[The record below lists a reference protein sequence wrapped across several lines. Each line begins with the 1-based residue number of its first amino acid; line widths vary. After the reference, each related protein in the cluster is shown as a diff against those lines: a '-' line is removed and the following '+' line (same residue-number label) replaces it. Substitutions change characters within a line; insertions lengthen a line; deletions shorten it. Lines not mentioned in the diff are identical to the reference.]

1 MNATLDNMS
10 RAAREALFLKAQAA
24 RRKGGAAARPVGVP
38 ARQAPRDHWPVSHAQ
53 RRLWFIAHMW
63 PAAHNLPAALRL
75 HGRLDEVAL
84 QAAIDR
90 IVQRHEA
97 LRTHFDVVDEQ
108 PVQRIAATGRVAWCR
123 HDLSGDDGKYDAV
136 AHWRDVEAST
146 PFDIATGPLIRG
158 RLLRLHADEH
168 VLLLTMHHIVSDGW
182 SMGVLAHE
190 LGELYR
196 AYAGGLAVD
205 VDPLPALPI
214 QYADYAAWQCDWLVG
229 DIRQRQLAY
238 WTEQLSG
245 APTKVELP
253 TDRPR
258 PSVQDHRGAGIA
270 FELDVS
276 LTTALK
282 ALSQRHGTTLYMT
295 LLGAWAAVVSR
306 LSGQD
311 DVVIGSPVANRTRT
325 EVEPLIGF
333 FVNTLALRVGFGDR
347 PSVAQLLAQVRDAVL
362 QAQDHQD
369 LPFEQVVEA
378 LSPRRTLAHTPIFQL
393 AFAWQNT
400 PGDTSAWGD
409 VAVDSLPSREGEQLA
424 QYDLTLELREEE
436 NGVAGTL
443 VYATALFD
451 EATMRRHLGYLRAML
466 RGMVEDDALA
476 MDAMPLVDDEE
487 RDQLAAFDGA
497 ARVYPV
503 DRPIH
508 AWFEAQARS
517 SPDAVAMEQDGRTW
531 RFRALDEEANGL
543 AHALRDRGVGPEE
556 RVALCLRRGPDLIRA
571 MLAVSKAGGAY
582 VPLDPAYPSERLR
595 DTLADCAPRVVLTH
609 ADLAEDDALS
619 GEWSILAIDGAD
631 RPAPMSDAPVSDDF
645 DGSRLAY
652 VIYTSGSTGRPN
664 GVMVEHRQLV
674 NLVGWHGEAF
684 PLSPGERTS
693 CTAGVAFDACTWE
706 IWPALCHGA
715 TLVLPPSTT
724 VGDPSALLDW
734 WEGEDLRTS
743 FLVTALADAALSRG
757 QANKIGLRQLL
768 TGGDRLGRLPS
779 AELPF
784 ELVNNYGP
792 TETTVVAT
800 SGVLRADDGLV
811 HIGRPIAN
819 TRIHLLDRHGRPVPM
834 GAPGEIHIA
843 GAQVA
848 RGYLNRP
855 ELTAARFLPDPFA
868 TEANAR
874 MYRTG
879 DLGRW
884 LPDGRLAYLGRND
897 HQVKIRG
904 LRIEPGEIE
913 ARLLA
918 IQGVREATVLARE
931 DVPGERRLVA
941 YVVPTAGV
949 TLEASSLRDALAA
962 VLPGYMVPVAYV
974 TLSALPLT
982 ANGKVDRRGLPAP
995 DDAAYAQRAYEAPE
1009 GEVEI
1014 ALARLWSELLGV
1026 ERVGRQDD
1034 FFDLGGHSL
1043 LAVRMTSRLRQRSG
1057 LDVPVSAVFMHPTL
1071 REFARIA
1078 AEARPD
1084 DVPPLVAGARP
1095 RVLPLSFAQQRLW
1108 FIAHMGDGASSAYH
1122 VPGALR
1128 LHGELDIGAMQAALD
1143 RIIQR
1148 HEALRTRFESVEGL
1162 PVQRIDHDATFALAH
1177 HDLRDEID
1185 RDEAV
1190 ERWRRHDA
1198 ETPFDLSRGPLARG
1212 YLLRV
1217 ADREHVLLLTMHHIV
1232 SDGWS
1237 IGVFMEE
1244 LDTLYQAYAKGDVH
1258 PGVDPLPALPIQY
1271 ADYALWQRRWLT
1283 GTAQRRLVEFWRNHL
1298 AKAPS
1303 LVGLPTDLPRPSVQ
1317 DYRGASIDVVLD
1329 AALTAGLRHLSQRHG
1344 TTLYMTL
1351 LAAWAA
1357 LVARLSGDE
1366 DVVIGSALANRT
1378 RAEMEPLIG
1387 FFVNTVAL
1395 RVAFGDRPTVAQ
1407 LLAQVRDSA
1416 TQAQGHQD
1424 LPFEQVVEA
1433 LKPPRTLAHTPL
1445 FQLMFAWQGASSG
1458 TTTLGGLDREA
1469 LSPDH
1474 VAAKF
1479 DLTLELG
1486 EEGDTIAGTIVYA
1499 SALYAEDT
1507 IRRHVAYLVA
1517 LLRGMVDD
1525 DTRAVDAIPI
1535 VCGREARRLAQ
1546 LHVTERSYPQDRY
1559 VHEGFERQ
1567 ARATPDIVAVEQD
1580 GHVLTYR
1587 ELDEAANR
1595 LAHVLR
1601 AYGVGP
1607 EVRVALCLRRG
1618 EALVLAML
1626 AVLKA
1631 GGPYVPLDPAYPAE
1645 RLRATLH
1652 DCGPRVVLTQK
1663 DLAIDGNLDG
1673 DWQVLLLD
1681 DPDSRWKESSG
1692 EVPTADDVD
1701 GSRLA
1706 YVIYTSGS
1714 TGRPNGVLVEH
1725 RQLAN
1730 LIGWHG
1736 DAFPLSPG
1744 ERTSCMAGVAFDACT
1759 WEIWPALCRGATLV
1773 LPPLVTTGD
1782 PVALLDWWEQED
1794 LQTSFLV
1801 TALADAAL
1809 SRGQAER
1816 GNLRQLLTGGDRLG
1830 RLPSADLP
1838 FELINNYGPTET
1850 TVVATSGVLRADDT
1864 LPHIGR
1870 PVANT
1875 RIYLLDRHG
1884 HPVPHGAPGE
1894 IHIGGAQVARG
1905 YLNRPEL
1912 TAARFLSDPFADG
1925 AEARMY
1931 KTGDLGRWLPDGRL
1945 AYLGRNDHQ
1954 VKIRGLRIEPGEIES
1969 RLLEIDAVREAAV
1982 LAREDVPGEQRLVAY
1997 VVQGDGVRLENASL
2011 RDALTR
2017 TLPAYMLPSAYVSL
2031 DALPLTPN
2039 GKVDRRALP
2048 APDAHAYVQR
2058 GYDAPQG
2065 DAEIA
2070 LAHLWCELLG
2080 VDTVGR
2086 RDNFFELGG
2095 HSMLL
2100 SRLVD
2105 GARKAGLAMD
2115 LRQVFDAPDLMSLA
2129 AIVGVA
2135 DRVADMHSTM
2145 VPIRSAG
2152 DEAPLFCFH
2161 EGFGTILA
2169 YERLARFVDP
2179 RIPVYA
2185 LEARGLHEDLPV
2197 YRTVEAMAADYLAQ
2211 LERIQSAGPYRLTG
2225 WSSGGLIAYEVA
2237 HQLMTK
2243 GETVEF
2249 LGLIDTYNI
2258 AVEDLEG
2265 DIAET
2270 THYLVRTLE
2279 YLRPDLAPEILRALL
2294 SLGGLDATVE
2304 ECHRNGWLPVD
2315 VTARDMDRR
2324 FQVAKDIGRACAA
2337 YTPPPLV
2344 LDVDL
2349 FSASEPAREDR
2360 SNGWADV
2367 IGACLDVTR
2376 MEGSHMSIMQDETLI
2391 RRVTDVMNRAMMG
2404 TRDKA
2409 RDERLSKERWA

>member
-1 MNATLDNMS
+1 
-10 RAAREALFLKAQAA
+10 
-24 RRKGGAAARPVGVP
+24 
-38 ARQAPRDHWPVSHAQ
+38 
-53 RRLWFIAHMW
+53 MW
-63 PAAHNLPAALRL
+63 PAAHNLPVALRL
-75 HGRLDEVAL
+75 RGRLDEIAL
-84 QAAIDR
+84 QAALDR

-97 LRTHFDVVDEQ
+97 LRTCFDVVDEQ
-108 PVQRIAATGRVAWCR
+108 PVQRIAPTGRVELHH
-123 HDLSGDDGKYDAV
+123 HDLRDDEDRHARV
-136 AHWRDVEAST
+136 SHWRDVEASGA
-146 PFDIATGPLIRG
+146 FDIATGPLVRG
-158 RLLRLHADEH
+158 RLLRLDADEH

-190 LGELYR
+190 LDALYR
-196 AYAGGLAVD
+196 AYAIDGVPMDL
-205 VDPLPALPI
+205 DPLPALAV
-214 QYADYAAWQCDWLVG
+214 QYVDHALWQRRWLEGAVQAAQLDFWRAELASAPSLV
-229 DIRQRQLAY
+229 DLA
-238 WTEQLSG
+238 
-245 APTKVELP
+245 

-258 PSVQDHRGAGIA
+258 PAVQDYRGSRIEVA
-270 FELDVS
+270 FDSEL
-276 LTTALK
+276 TRALRS
-282 ALSQRHGTTLYMT
+282 LSQRHGATLFMT
-295 LLGAWAAVVSR
+295 LLAAWGAVVSR

-311 DVVIGSPVANRTRT
+311 DVVIGSPVANRSHT

-333 FVNTLALRVGFGDR
+333 FVNTLALRIDVTDG
-347 PSVAQLLAQVRDAVL
+347 PSVARLIGQVRDRVL
-362 QAQDHQD
+362 RAQAHQD
-369 LPFEQVVEA
+369 LPFEQVVDA
-378 LSPRRTLAHTPIFQL
+378 LRPRRTLAHTPIFQL
-393 AFAWQNT
+393 AFAWQNRAEFT
-400 PGDTSAWGD
+400 LGDLK
-409 VAVDSLPSREGEQLA
+409 VDALPDLA
-424 QYDLTLELREEE
+424 DQARFDLTLDLAEQEGRIV
-436 NGVAGTL
+436 GSM
-443 VYATALFD
+443 VYATSLYD
-451 EATMRRHLGYLRAML
+451 ERTVRRHLGYLEAML
-466 RGMVEDDALA
+466 RGMVQDDAVSV
-476 MDAMPLVDDEE
+476 DAIVIVSDAERAADTASIGAIAAYPSDMPVHGWVE
-487 RDQLAAFDGA
+487 RQVALT
-497 ARVYPV
+497 
-503 DRPIH
+503 
-508 AWFEAQARS
+508 
-517 SPDAVAMEQDGRTW
+517 PDTVAVEQDGHTLTYRE
-531 RFRALDEEANGL
+531 LDDEANAL
-543 AHALRDRGVGPEE
+543 ASLLKANGVGPED
-556 RVALCLRRGPDLIRA
+556 RVALCLRRGADLVRA
-571 MLAVSKAGGAY
+571 MLAVWKAGGAY
-582 VPLDPAYPSERLR
+582 VPLDPAYPLDRLR

-609 ADLAEDDALS
+609 ADLAED
-619 GEWSILAIDGAD
+619 G
-631 RPAPMSDAPVSDDF
+631 RF
-645 DGSRLAY
+645 DGWNVLRVEDDVPSSSFVDTTDRDASNLAY

-664 GVMVEHRQLV
+664 GVMVEHRQLA
-674 NLVGWHGEAF
+674 NLIGWHGEMF
-684 PLSPGERTS
+684 PLSSGERTS

-715 TLVLPPSTT
+715 TLVLPPLA
-724 VGDPSALLDW
+724 VAGDPSALLDW
-734 WEGEDLRTS
+734 WEGEDLQTS

-757 QANKIGLRQLL
+757 QGEKRGLRQLL

-779 AELPF
+779 ADLPF
-784 ELVNNYGP
+784 GLINNYGP

-800 SGVLRADDGLV
+800 SGVLRADDGLP

-819 TRIHLLDRHGRPVPM
+819 TRVYLLDRHGRPVPQ
-834 GAPGEIHIA
+834 GAPGEIHIG

-855 ELTAARFLPDPFA
+855 ELTAARFLLDPFA
-868 TEANAR
+868 DDADAR
-874 MYRTG
+874 MYKTG

-918 IQGVREATVLARE
+918 IEGVREATVMARE

-941 YVVPTAGV
+941 YVVPSDGV
-949 TLEASSLRDALAA
+949 TVEASALRDALAS
-962 VLPGYMVPVAYV
+962 VLPGYMLPVAYV
-974 TLSALPLT
+974 ALSALPLT
-982 ANGKVDRRGLPAP
+982 TNGKVDRRALPAP

-1057 LDVPVSAVFMHPTL
+1057 FDVPVSAVFMHPSL
-1071 REFARIA
+1071 REFARVA

-1084 DVPPLVAGARP
+1084 ELPPLVAAARP

-1108 FIAHMGDGASSAYH
+1108 FIAQMGDDANGAYH
-1122 VPGALR
+1122 IPGALR
-1128 LHGELDIGAMQAALD
+1128 LHGDLDVDAMRAALD
-1143 RIIQR
+1143 RIVQR
-1148 HEALRTRFESVEGL
+1148 HESLRTRFESVEGL
-1162 PVQRIDHDATFALAH
+1162 PVQRVDSHAAFALDI
-1177 HDLRDEID
+1177 HDLRDAFD
-1185 RDEAV
+1185 REDAV
-1190 ERWRRHDA
+1190 DRWRRHDD
-1198 ETPFDLSRGPLARG
+1198 ETPFDLAQGPLVRG
-1212 YLLRV
+1212 HLLRV
-1217 ADREHVLLLTMHHIV
+1217 GNRDHVLLLTMHHIV

-1237 IGVFMEE
+1237 IGVLMDE
-1244 LDTLYQAYAKGDVH
+1244 LDTLYGAYATRQVGHDT
-1258 PGVDPLPALPIQY
+1258 DPLPALPIQY

-1283 GTAQRRLVEFWRNHL
+1283 GAARHRLVDFWRNHL
-1298 AKAPS
+1298 AAAPA
-1303 LVGLPTDLPRPSVQ
+1303 LVGLPTDSPRPAVQ
-1317 DYRGASIDVVLD
+1317 DYRGEAVDVVLD
-1329 AALTAGLRHLSQRHG
+1329 ADLTRSLRSLSQRHG
-1344 TTLYMTL
+1344 ATLYMTL

-1366 DVVIGSALANRT
+1366 DVVIGSPVANRT

-1387 FFVNTVAL
+1387 FFVNTVAS

-1407 LLAQVRDSA
+1407 LLEQVRDGA
-1416 TQAQGHQD
+1416 TQAQAHQD

-1433 LKPPRTLAHTPL
+1433 LKPPRTLAHTPI
-1445 FQLMFAWQGASSG
+1445 FQLMFAWQGASREARQ
-1458 TTTLGGLDREA
+1458 LGGLDRQA
-1469 LSPDH
+1469 LASDR

-1486 EEGDTIAGTIVYA
+1486 EDDDRIAGTMVYA
-1499 SALYAEDT
+1499 TALYTEET

-1517 LLRGMVDD
+1517 LLRGMVEDD
-1525 DTRAVDAIPI
+1525 ARPVDAIPI
-1535 VCGREARRLAQ
+1535 VCGVEAKRLAQ

-1559 VHEGFERQ
+1559 VHEWFERQ
-1567 ARATPDIVAVEQD
+1567 AAATPDLVAVEQD
-1580 GHVLTYR
+1580 GRTLTYR
-1587 ELDEAANR
+1587 ALDEAADR

-1601 AYGVGP
+1601 TRGVGP

-1631 GGPYVPLDPAYPAE
+1631 GGAYVPLDTAYPAE
-1645 RLRATLH
+1645 RLADTLR
-1652 DCGPRVVLTQK
+1652 DCGPRLVLTQA
-1663 DLAIDGNLDG
+1663 DLAEGAHLKG
-1673 DWQVLLLD
+1673 DWQVLVLD
-1681 DPDSRWKESSG
+1681 G
-1692 EVPTADDVD
+1692 ADDDRVDAPETTHLAGEVD

-1773 LPPLVTTGD
+1773 LPPLATTGD
-1782 PVALLDWWEQED
+1782 PSALLDWWENEE
-1794 LQTSFLV
+1794 LHTSFLV

-1838 FELINNYGPTET
+1838 FELVNNYGPTET

-1884 HPVPHGAPGE
+1884 HPVPQGAPGE

-1912 TAARFLSDPFADG
+1912 TAARFLPDPFACD
-1925 AEARMY
+1925 ADARMY

-1954 VKIRGLRIEPGEIES
+1954 VKIRGLRIEPGEIEA
-1969 RLLEIDAVREAAV
+1969 RLLALDEVREATV
-1982 LAREDVPGEQRLVAY
+1982 LAREDVPGEKRLVAY
-1997 VVQGDGVRLENASL
+1997 VARGNGDPIESASL

-2017 TLPAYMLPSAYVSL
+2017 VLPAYMLPTAYVVL

-2048 APDAHAYVQR
+2048 APDAEAYAQR
-2058 GYDAPQG
+2058 GYEAPQG
-2065 DAEIA
+2065 DVEIA
-2070 LAHLWCELLG
+2070 LARIWSDLLG
-2080 VDTVGR
+2080 VERVGR
-2086 RDNFFELGG
+2086 RDGFFELGG

-2135 DRVADMHSTM
+2135 DQGGDVSSTL
-2145 VPIRSAG
+2145 VPIRSDG
-2152 DEAPLFCFH
+2152 DDAPLFCFH

-2169 YERLARFVDP
+2169 YERLARFIDP

-2185 LEARGLHEDLPV
+2185 LEARALHEDPPV
-2197 YRTVEAMAADYLAQ
+2197 YRTVDEMAMDYVAQ
-2211 LERIQSAGPYRLTG
+2211 LERIQSNGPYRLAG
-2225 WSSGGLIAYEVA
+2225 WSGGGLIAYEVA
-2237 HQLMTK
+2237 SQLLAK

-2258 AVEDLEG
+2258 AAEDLEG
-2265 DIAET
+2265 DIAQT

-2279 YLRPDLAPEILRALL
+2279 YTRPDLSPETLRALL
-2294 SLGGLDATVE
+2294 SLGDLDAMVD
-2304 ECHRNGWLPVD
+2304 ECHRNGWLPSD
-2315 VTARDMDRR
+2315 VTAHDMDRR
-2324 FQVAKDIGRACAA
+2324 FQVARDIGRACAA
-2337 YTPPPLV
+2337 YAPSPLG
-2344 LDVDL
+2344 LDIDL
-2349 FSASEPAREDR
+2349 FSASEPARDDR
-2360 SNGWADV
+2360 SNGWAEV
-2367 IGACLDVTR
+2367 IGPRLDVTR
-2376 MEGSHMSIMQDETLI
+2376 LEGSHMSIMQDETLI
-2391 RRVTDVMNRAMMG
+2391 RQVTEVMHRTMKG
-2404 TRDKA
+2404 TRGTA
-2409 RDERLSKERWA
+2409 SEGHLSKERWA